1 VQFIALD
8 DFDGPVSGLGG
19 GRCDM
24 SPAITRV
31 GEDPQDEGEQSSR
44 ALVEDEARAVAIL
57 NAGRMNGGTQQQA
70 ERIYENVALLT
81 LDLFAGIVSMRIVR
95 PPFSALL
102 TLWLSMMAAVGLA
115 WRSSCSRHSP

>member
-1 VQFIALD
+1 MQFIALD
-8 DFDGPVSGLGG
+8 DFDGPVACLGG
-19 GRCDM
+19 DRCDM
-24 SPAITRV
+24 RPTITRV
-31 GEDPQDEGEQSSR
+31 GEDAQDEREQSSR

-57 NAGRMNGGTQQQA
+57 NAGRMNSGTQQQA

-115 WRSSCSRHSP
+115 SRSSFSRHST

>member
-8 DFDGPVSGLGG
+8 DFDGPVAGLGS

-24 SPAITRV
+24 RPAITRV
-31 GEDPQDEGEQSSR
+31 GEDAQDEWEQSSR

-57 NAGRMNGGTQQQA
+57 NAGRMNSGTQQQA

-115 WRSSCSRHSP
+115 SRSSFSRHST